1 MFGVVVAFFVR
12 RRGREV
18 VVDSQE
24 CFRRSFASSAAMRAD
39 FGVDFAPKFV
49 EIAAKPRQNRIVST
63 SELHV

>member
-24 CFRRSFASSAAMRAD
+24 CFRRSFASSAAMRVD

-49 EIAAKPRQNRIVST
+49 EIAANSR
-63 SELHV
+63 